1 MKAISRRLDTVCY
14 YIERDVKI
22 IMSMLQSR
30 DFPIPFT
37 KMSGTGN
44 DFIVIDHRDPF
55 IAEDMQS
62 EFARKVCRRK
72 FSAGAD
78 GLILIENSD
87 TADFKWQFYNGDG
100 SRAEMCGNGARCAAR
115 FAFANKIAPAT
126 MRFQTTAGEI
136 EAQVLNESG
145 DTVKIRLTAPE
156 DLRLQIPLTVG
167 GSEQVL
173 HFINTGV
180 PHTVLL
186 VGDAGD
192 VPVADWGRTIRFHDL
207 FQPAGTNANF
217 VQVHDS
223 GSLKV
228 RTYERG
234 VEDETMACGTGAV
247 AAALISALLDRA
259 TPPVTIITSGGEQ
272 LTIHFSV
279 TGEPGNRQLDPAA
292 GIFLEGPAHVIYEG
306 QLNGDAL
313 IG

>member
-1 MKAISRRLDTVCY
+1 
-14 YIERDVKI
+14 
-22 IMSMLQSR
+22 MSMLQGK

-44 DFIVIDHRDPF
+44 DFIVIDHRQPF
-55 IAEDMQS
+55 IAEGMQP
-62 EFARKVCRRK
+62 EFARRICRRR

-78 GLILIENSD
+78 GLILIENSE
-87 TADFKWQFYNGDG
+87 TADFQWQFYNGDG

-115 FAFANKIAPAT
+115 FAYVNKIAPAT

-136 EAQVLNESG
+136 KAQVLDQSG
-145 DTVKIRLTAPE
+145 ATVKIRLTAPE
-156 DLRLQIPLTVG
+156 DLRLQIPLAIG

-186 VGDAGD
+186 VGDATE
-192 VPVADWGRTIRFHDL
+192 VPVADWGRTIRFHEL

-217 VQVHDS
+217 VQVYDS
-223 GSLKV
+223 GSIKV

-247 AAALISALLDRA
+247 ASALITALLDRA
-259 TPPVTIITSGGEQ
+259 KPPVSVVTSGGEQ

-279 TGEPGNRQLDPAA
+279 TGEPGSRQLDLSA
-292 GIFLEGPAHVIYEG
+292 GIFLEGPTHIIYEG
-306 QLNGDAL
+306 KLNADAL
-313 IG
+313 NE